1 MGNAMAGVIDSIWE
15 ILCKACNW
23 VLSKIE
29 WCLNYIS
36 EKTNN
41 LVNRAKRFY
50 DNLTESLKE
59 SIAKAKRAIDEKLE
73 NAADLVRSIKKKS
86 IISSCSDVEAAKKL
100 VVQIKN
106 LVVSML
112 KLILDLNKSESGK
125 SFLTLMDEVSLKTGK
140 KKLGVGE
147 FKEDMMD
154 TCGVMSR
161 VGYLVRGF
169 LPLIIV
175 VTEKPDKIL
184 CVIVEVCKLFFKE
197 PNRNKSIK
205 EMKNMEST
213 SFKLLES
220 DEERKAAA
228 SIYIALLSF
237 ASNFGF

>member
-1 MGNAMAGVIDSIWE
+1 MAGVIDSIWE
-15 ILCKACNW
+15 TLCKACNW

-59 SIAKAKRAIDEKLE
+59 SISKAKPAIDEKLE
-73 NAADLVRSIKKKS
+73 NAADLVRSIKKS
-86 IISSCSDVEAAKKL
+86 ITSPCSDVEAAKKL

-112 KLILDLNKSESGK
+112 KLILDLIKRKSVK
-125 SFLTLMDEVSLKTGK
+125 SFLTFMGEVSLKTGK
-140 KKLGVGE
+140 KKFGVGE

-154 TCGVMSR
+154 KYGVMSR
-161 VGYLVRGF
+161 VAFLVGGF

-175 VTEKPDKIL
+175 VTEKPDRIL
-184 CVIVEVCKLFFKE
+184 YVVVEACKLFFKE

-205 EMKNMEST
+205 EMKKMEST

-228 SIYIALLSF
+228 SIYFALLSF
-237 ASNFGF
+237 GSNFGF